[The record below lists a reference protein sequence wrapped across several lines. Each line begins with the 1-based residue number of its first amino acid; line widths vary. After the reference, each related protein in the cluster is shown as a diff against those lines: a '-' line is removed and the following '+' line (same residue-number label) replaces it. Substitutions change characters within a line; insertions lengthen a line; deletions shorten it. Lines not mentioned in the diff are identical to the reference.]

1 MVARLERLAC
11 TALVLRLR
19 PQRASFP
26 DGPAKAQWDDFIPST
41 DEKEDAER
49 TGDPVLVSVWNEAA
63 TTLDE
68 ARAIY
73 ARTSTIA
80 LRLKVDALESVEVIE
95 DAPRLTVLTD
105 PYVDD
110 PRPGAAG
117 HCGVAGLDRR
127 KGEPRPAH
135 RDLLDRVAGCAV
147 AC

>member
-1 MVARLERLAC
+1 MTACLERLLP
-11 TALVLRLR
+11 TDSVVRLR

-26 DGPAKAQWDDFIPST
+26 DGPAKAQWDDFVPST
-41 DEKEDAER
+41 DEKDDAER
-49 TGDPVLVSVWNEAA
+49 TGDPILVSVWNEAA
-63 TTLDE
+63 TKLDQ

-73 ARTSTIA
+73 ARPSSLA
-80 LRLKVDALESVEVIE
+80 FRLAVAALEGVEAL
-95 DAPRLTVLTD
+95 DGATRLTVLTD

-110 PRPGAAG
+110 PRLGAVG

-135 RDLLDRVAGCAV
+135 RDFLDRIAACAV